1 MKKKCNF
8 YSEVKYKNCN
18 RNRVSVSS
26 LKGYAS
32 KFLGIFLNYKKM
44 LKSTM
49 KVSDENKINLYTI

>member
-1 MKKKCNF
+1 MRKKCNF
-8 YSEVKYKNCN
+8 YSEVKYKNYN

-44 LKSTM
+44 LKITM
-49 KVSDENKINLYTI
+49 KVSDEN